1 MTDLLDKPRSNCA
14 IVGVYGNKEAAKLA
28 YLALY
33 SMQHRGQESSGIAS
47 SDGQTLHRHV
57 GMGLVADV
65 FRDAK
70 IFDGLSGRSAIG
82 HNRYSTSGSTVIN
95 NAQPFLVKSKDG
107 QTAISHNGNFVNA
120 RTLRQQLEA
129 SGSLFQTSS
138 DSEVVLH
145 LLAKS
150 SARDIIGRL
159 QETFRHLKGA
169 YSLVLLTK
177 DELVAVR
184 DPRGWRP
191 LCIGK
196 KHRTHFV
203 VSETCALDLLDAR
216 YVREI
221 EPGEIVVFDKDG
233 IHTDRLEEKAARCA
247 CIFEFVYFSRP
258 DSKIFGENVDK
269 ARRKLGKNLALEHPA
284 EADIV
289 IAVPD
294 SSNTAAVGFSR
305 RTNIKFELGLIR
317 NHYIGRT
324 FIHPEQS
331 VRDFNVRIKFN
342 PVKGVLKG
350 RRVVVVEDSIVR
362 GTTLRQLT
370 RMLRK
375 AGAKEIHVRISSPP
389 IISPCY
395 YGMDFPTRD
404 ELIANNMSIE
414 EIRRFMEV
422 DSLEYLSK
430 EGLLSAVPHDKG
442 GYCTACFTGEYP
454 IMPEELMDKHAH
466 DDTNGKMAVV
476 PETLGALR
484 PTALES
490 SGSGLRPASKE
501 KQGGGAGAGEIGR
514 AIKLQDEVTVRKK
527 AG

>member
-1 MTDLLDKPRSNCA
+1 MPTNTDKPLANCA
-14 IVGVYGNKEAAKLA
+14 IVGVHDHKEAAKLA

-33 SMQHRGQESSGIAS
+33 GLQHRGQESSGIAT
-47 SDGQTLHRHV
+47 SDGASLHRQV
-57 GMGLVADV
+57 GMGLVADL
-65 FRDAK
+65 FADAE
-70 IFDGLSGRSAIG
+70 IFDKLPGRLAIG
-82 HNRYSTSGSTVIN
+82 HNRYSTSGTTVIH
-95 NAQPFLVKSKDG
+95 NAQPFVVKSKDG
-107 QTAISHNGNFVNA
+107 LIAISHNGNLVNA

-150 SARDIIGRL
+150 SASDIIGRL
-159 QETFRHLKGA
+159 QETFRQIRGA

-177 DELVAVR
+177 EQLVAVR

-196 KHRTHFV
+196 KRRTHFV

-216 YVREI
+216 YVREV
-221 EPGEIVVFDKDG
+221 EPGEIVVFDKRG
-233 IHTDRLEEKAARCA
+233 MRSAQLEEKADRKA

-258 DSKIFGENVDK
+258 DSEIFGENVDK

-284 EADIV
+284 DADIV

-294 SSNTAAVGFSR
+294 SSNTAALGYAR
-305 RTNIKFELGLIR
+305 RTQLKFELGLIR

-342 PVKGVLKG
+342 PVRGVLKG

-362 GTTLRQLT
+362 GTTLRQLA

-375 AGAKEIHVRISSPP
+375 AGAKEVHVRVSSPP

-395 YGMDFPTRD
+395 YGMDFPTRQ
-404 ELIANNMSIE
+404 ELIAYNLNIDE
-414 EIRRFMEV
+414 TRRYLGV
-422 DSLEYLSK
+422 DSLAYLSK
-430 EGLLSAVPHDKG
+430 EGLLSSVPHDKG

-454 IMPEELMDKHAH
+454 LVPEELIDKHAY
-466 DDTNGKMAVV
+466 DDTDGTTERSMT
-476 PETLGALR
+476 PSGAKVFAQ
-484 PTALES
+484 AL
-490 SGSGLRPASKE
+490 
-501 KQGGGAGAGEIGR
+501 Q
-514 AIKLQDEVTVRKK
+514 LQEEVAARKK